1 MECFN
6 YELIKNIKL
15 MQSQDE
21 ENEFLEEK
29 YTFIRYVFSKLESIS
44 TDSIDICNEE
54 FEELESN
61 IDAYYYDEDTS
72 VYNLYLAIYN
82 NQNDDNSFL
91 DKEYVDKYYKKII
104 NFVSK
109 TFSGK
114 FIDFDDSSFTYDIA
128 NEIHSLMKQVEI
140 VVNVVS
146 NFNIPKNYKK
156 DNIEE
161 INGQNVSFR
170 TYDLEDL
177 KNKFKQITNIVSTL
191 DCNSCFDCEI
201 SALNLV
207 SSIDFDVYLFG
218 MKGTWLAQ
226 LYKQDSDRLLEANVR
241 SYLKRTAKVNV
252 GILSTVK
259 NNPEQFVSFNN
270 GISAVATKVCFERD
284 PSHNQIIKIKTIDNF
299 QIVNGGQTTATLYEC
314 MKDKLN
320 DNLNNV
326 TVPVKLTV
334 VKNIGNAES
343 FIRDISVFSNTQTAI
358 KKSDPPS
365 NLPFYIQFKK
375 LSLQCL
381 STDGT
386 TNYMCYFE
394 RTNGEYDTEFRRNNG
409 SKKFSNINPKSKKFD
424 KIDLARAIN
433 CWEQLPF
440 ITCQGKE
447 KNFSYF
453 NDTVK
458 NQILSPDEAYFKNAY
473 AVVIIYRKLDKIAKK
488 LGLSVKSNVVAY
500 TISMIS
506 YIYDKQLDLNEV
518 WEKKD
523 LPPYLEEVVHKL
535 LTKVHDVIAN
545 PPNEYPEP
553 RMWARKEKCWEE
565 TKKINLEFSVV
576 KTKTQI
582 EFFVKND
589 ALIFISNP
597 DNFNNSLTWM
607 KLILWDN
614 KFHILSKQQLNM
626 VKMMRSHGD
635 NRVLAKKQIDFLKD
649 IFIIAVKQGYQYQ

>member
-6 YELIKNIKL
+6 HELIKNIKL

-29 YTFIRYVFSKLESIS
+29 YTFIRYVFSKLESIPA
-44 TDSIDICNEE
+44 DSIDICNEE
-54 FEELESN
+54 FEELDSN

-91 DKEYVDKYYKKII
+91 DKDYVDKYYKKII

-156 DNIEE
+156 DDIEE

-218 MKGTWLAQ
+218 MKGTCLAQ

-241 SYLKRTAKVNV
+241 SYLKRTAKVNA

-259 NNPEQFVSFNN
+259 NNPEQFVSLNN

-284 PSHNQIIKIKTIDNF
+284 PNHNQIIKIKTIDNF

-458 NQILSPDEAYFKNAY
+458 NQILSPDETYFKNAY

-523 LPPYLEEVVHKL
+523 LPPYLEEIVHKL
-535 LTKVHDVIAN
+535 LTKVHDIIAN

-565 TKKINLEFSVV
+565 TKKMNLEFSVV
-576 KTKTQI
+576 KTKIQT

-614 KFHILSKQQLNM
+614 KFHILSKQQFNM

-635 NRVLAKKQIDFLKD
+635 NRVLTKKQIDYLKD
-649 IFIIAVKQGYQYQ
+649 IFIIAVKQGYQY